1 MFNSLWGRITGK
13 DAGKTFPQQQGK
25 SLDRLGD
32 LAVIFPWGMYS
43 NLPDGKLFKVVDGDG
58 KAVIGVT
65 VERPPGVEQGEVSF
79 WHPGTGSVI
88 HFKNNGDLNI
98 DTVVD
103 GAGDVNINTTTAN
116 VTASADVN
124 VSCLNSVVT
133 STVGMTIDT
142 PLATF
147 TTNVL
152 INGTLTVVGLTS
164 LGNLTVAGTTGLGST
179 VTSGTKNISDT
190 HTHGDPPTTGV
201 PSP

>member
-43 NLPDGKLFKVVDGDG
+43 NLPDGQLFKVVDGDG

-98 DTVVD
+98 DTVVN
-103 GAGDVNINTTTAN
+103 GTGDVNINTTTAN
-116 VTASADVN
+116 VTASDSVN
-124 VSCLNSVVT
+124 
-133 STVGMTIDT
+133 IDA
-142 PLATF
+142 PL
-147 TTNVL
+147 TNIGVDGNK
-152 INGTLTVVGLTS
+152 IAR
-164 LGNLTVAGTTGLGST
+164 LGDAVEVT
-179 VTSGTKNISDT
+179 VTSGSSAGTYSGTITSS
-190 HTHGDPPTTGV
+190 GV
-201 PSP
+201 NTSI